1 MSNGNR
7 TKTSGNLFFHKYIPT
22 GNHWKAY
29 AIIGVCILIVLLL
42 SRIPSIN
49 FLIVFLVALIPTS
62 QISFYSG
69 QRWGVIA
76 SLLISLVITASLIQ
90 RQSNPAIAEISLPL
104 IFLGAGLLVLAGFV
118 TGFLIDSSRIQ
129 TRELDHISLTAL
141 HLAQEKDRILE
152 ILNRQQD
159 LICRFDQDLHILY
172 MNPIGYEFFNLT
184 AEDLHSITLVD
195 LIESKY
201 RPRFKDYMHNFNR
214 SQASVHPELIL
225 LPILNHTGQKQYFEW
240 SVSLIG
246 EIDEHQR
253 EYQVAGRNIT
263 IQHMAKMAEKEN
275 LEIAESLKSIA
286 ATLNSTLD
294 IDDVL
299 GKVLE
304 TIGRVVPHNAANIM
318 LIENEH
324 ARMVKLVGYEKFI
337 PNLDAF
343 RATRFPVELYNLKMM
358 AETKNPV
365 YVADLDQDSNW
376 RHIEGNQWMG
386 SYLGAPL
393 IFKENL
399 IGFLNLD
406 SARKNFYTEKHI
418 SWLQAFA
425 NQAAIAIKNAQ
436 YFDETKRQTLH
447 FAGLNEAM
455 RISIHAT
462 EISEILDPLQRIFNE
477 QFNLAGMHAFLWDE
491 NNLTYRTQPVEPQNH
506 ATHELL
512 FDSQTADAINSNGEI
527 LYLPDGNNENWT
539 HPEVYSP
546 PSNYP
551 QVLLPLVVDHRKLG
565 VIHLWFNPTTSLSTS
580 ELELMQQFAL
590 QLSLAISK
598 IQLLTREMDRSQEIA
613 HKSKMLETLT
623 LVSTVVELNLA
634 LPDLFANIITALGQN
649 GIGCLAAIL
658 QEDWRSIHIYR
669 SSESNDPIQVENPFL
684 RLTSSAEQT
693 SPRYFT
699 EYQKLIQNKEPLFFE
714 QIAPFIEET
723 RQLININN
731 DAGKIPALF
740 SIPVSDQGF
749 VIPMAINDQVIGML
763 VLWSNLLQ
771 PGDQSSV
778 NIFATQTA
786 NAIEKSRLYLQI
798 AQLAITDPLTGFYN
812 RRGLE
817 ELGSHEIERST
828 RFSNHLSAI
837 MIDIDHFKIINDRY
851 GHPLG
856 DKVLEKM
863 AFIIRSNLRH
873 VDIICRYGGE
883 EFFILLP
890 EANSFN
896 AQLIAERLRKAI
908 AEEDF
913 APQVGP
919 IRATISVGICQLTK
933 EINTLAKLIQCTDQ
947 ALYQAKYSGRN
958 RVYQHE
964 C

>member
-1 MSNGNR
+1 MNNGNP
-7 TKTSGNLFFHKYIPT
+7 TKNLGNLFFHKYTPT

-29 AIIGVCILIVLLL
+29 SIIGVCILIVLVL

-49 FLIVFLVALIPTS
+49 FLIVFLIALIPTN
-62 QISFYSG
+62 QISFYFG
-69 QRWGVIA
+69 RRWGVTA
-76 SLLISLVITASLIQ
+76 SLVISLVITASLIQ
-90 RQSNPAIAEISLPL
+90 RQSNPAIAENSLPL

-118 TGFLIDSSRIQ
+118 TGFLSDSSKSQ
-129 TRELDHISLTAL
+129 TQELDYISLKAL

-152 ILNRQQD
+152 ILNQQQD

-172 MNPIGYEFFNLT
+172 MNPIGYNFFNLT
-184 AEDLHSITLVD
+184 ADDLHSINLMD
-195 LIESKY
+195 IIESKY
-201 RPRFKDYMHNFNR
+201 RPRFLEYMHSFNL

-225 LPILNHTGQKQYFEW
+225 LPILNHAGQKQYFEW
-240 SVSLIG
+240 LVSLIG

-253 EYQVAGRNIT
+253 EYQVTGRNIT
-263 IQHMAKMAEKEN
+263 IQHLAKMAEKEN

-294 IDDVL
+294 LDDVL

-304 TIGRVVPHNAANIM
+304 TIGRVVPHDAANIM

-324 ARMVKLVGYEKFI
+324 TRMVKLIGYEKFI
-337 PNLDAF
+337 PNLAAF
-343 RATRFPVELYNLKMM
+343 RATRFPIELYNLKMM
-358 AETKNPV
+358 SETQNPV

-376 RHIEGNQWMG
+376 KPIEGNEWMG

-406 SARKNFYTEKHI
+406 STRKNFFTEKHI
-418 SWLQAFA
+418 SWLKAFA

-436 YFDETKRQTLH
+436 YFDQTKRRTLH

-455 RISIHAT
+455 RISTHAT
-462 EISEILDPLQRIFNE
+462 EISEILAPLQRIFDE
-477 QFNLAGMHAFLWDE
+477 QFNLVGMHAFLWNE
-491 NNLTYRTQPVEPQNH
+491 NIQTYRFQPIDRDNDSNN
-506 ATHELL
+506 ELS
-512 FDSQTADAINSNGEI
+512 FDSQTADAIISNGEI
-527 LYLPDGNNENWT
+527 LYLPLGNNENWT
-539 HPEVYSP
+539 KPETYAP
-546 PSNYP
+546 PKNYP

-565 VIHLWFNPTTSLSTS
+565 VIHLWFNPATSLSTP

-598 IQLLTREMDRSQEIA
+598 IQLLTREMERSQEIA

-634 LPDLFANIITALGQN
+634 LPDLFANIITALGLN

-658 QEDWRSIHIYR
+658 QEDWKSIHIYQ
-669 SSESNDPIQVENPFL
+669 SSEPGGSILVDNPFL
-684 RLTSSAEQT
+684 RLTSSGEQE
-693 SPRYFT
+693 SLRYFN
-699 EYQKLIQNKEPLFFE
+699 EYQKLIENKEPQFFE
-714 QIAPFIEET
+714 QIGLFIEET
-723 RQLININN
+723 RQLINKNN
-731 DAGKIPALF
+731 EGKIPALI
-740 SIPVSDQGF
+740 SIPASDQGF

-771 PGDQSSV
+771 PGDHSSV

-873 VDIICRYGGE
+873 VDIICRYGGD

-890 EANSFN
+890 EANPFN

-908 AEEDF
+908 AEQDF
-913 APQVGP
+913 APQIGP
-919 IRATISVGICQLTK
+919 VHATISIGICPLTK
-933 EINTLAKLIQCTDQ
+933 DINTLAKLIQCTDQ
-947 ALYQAKYSGRN
+947 ALYQAKSSGRN
-958 RVYQHE
+958 KVYQHQ